1 MTKYLKNKSM
11 LAIATLLLTSSSAS
25 AHSLWVNSFESF
37 SHKPGHTTV
46 GLGWGHSIP
55 IDDLLNSPNGRV
67 NIQSFTVSSPNGEK
81 TALRLPSS
89 ALGKASQKGKNF
101 DVYEA
106 DVALQK
112 LALKKDSKKGV
123 YKIEAVSKPT
133 VYTKYIDVKGKERLK
148 LKTMDKIKDIK
159 KVLMSVKYQAFAKSY
174 LTLGKWSEQKASN
187 KGLEIIPKTDL
198 SNVKVGDLV
207 EFEVLFYG
215 KPLSVSAKSM
225 EYITARSNAFG
236 QNDGFSLMSYLQ
248 EGKAQFRVQTAGQWI
263 VSCNHKDVVTKDG
276 SLKDLQGKVNAVFNG
291 ASLTF
296 NVKE

>member
-1 MTKYLKNKSM
+1 
-11 LAIATLLLTSSSAS
+11 
-25 AHSLWVNSFESF
+25 
-37 SHKPGHTTV
+37 
-46 GLGWGHSIP
+46 
-55 IDDLLNSPNGRV
+55 
-67 NIQSFTVSSPNGEK
+67 
-81 TALRLPSS
+81 
-89 ALGKASQKGKNF
+89 
-101 DVYEA
+101 
-106 DVALQK
+106 
-112 LALKKDSKKGV
+112 
-123 YKIEAVSKPT
+123 
-133 VYTKYIDVKGKERLK
+133 
-148 LKTMDKIKDIK
+148 
-159 KVLMSVKYQAFAKSY
+159 MSVKYQAFAKSY

-276 SLKDLQGKVNAVFNG
+276 ALKDLQGKVNAVFNG